1 MNLNLRNYRTTAY
14 WASVLD
20 VETFEPI
27 GCMKVVFYL
36 EESGPGRF
44 ALVPATGFEVD
55 QDTAGCDINGVRLV
69 ALGVALN
76 AAAQALANRLGK
88 QVRQGSMTVAWK
100 GDPRNVVLGADC
112 TQLIREPA
120 QEVAKVR
127 LAEKTGESLGR
138 SGMYWLIQPEHT
150 NVQPLK
156 QPAAAP
162 VQLALI

>member
-27 GCMKVVFYL
+27 GCMKVLFHL

-44 ALVPATGFEVD
+44 AVVPATGFEVD

-76 AAAQALANRLGK
+76 AAAQALANRIGK
-88 QVRQGSMTVAWK
+88 PVRQGSMTVAWK

-127 LAEKTGESLGR
+127 LAEKTGKSLGR
-138 SGMYWLIQPEHT
+138 SGMYWLLQPKANHAK
-150 NVQPLK
+150 PLTHLVS
-156 QPAAAP
+156 AP

>member
-27 GCMKVVFYL
+27 GCMKVVFHM
-36 EESGPGRF
+36 EESGPGRL
-44 ALVPATGFEVD
+44 AVVPETGFEVD

-76 AAAQALANRLGK
+76 AAAQALANRMGK
-88 QVRQGSMTVAWK
+88 PVRQGSMTVAWK
-100 GDPRNVVLGADC
+100 GDPRNVVLGTEC

-127 LAEKTGESLGR
+127 LSEKTGESLGR
-138 SGMYWLIQPEHT
+138 SGMYWLLQPEAAHT
-150 NVQPLK
+150 KPVK
-156 QPAAAP
+156 QPAATP
-162 VQLALI
+162 IQLALI

>member
-27 GCMKVVFYL
+27 GCMKVVFHL
-36 EESGPGRF
+36 EESGPGRL
-44 ALVPATGFEVD
+44 AVVPETGFEVD
-55 QDTAGCDINGVRLV
+55 HDTAGCDINGVRLV

-76 AAAQALANRLGK
+76 AAAQVLANRLGK
-88 QVRQGSMTVAWK
+88 PVRQGSMTVACK
-100 GDPRNVVLGADC
+100 GDPRNVVLGTDC

-127 LAEKTGESLGR
+127 LAEKTGKSLGR
-138 SGMYWLIQPEHT
+138 RGMYWLLQPEHT
-150 NVQPLK
+150 HFQPMK
-156 QPAAAP
+156 QPAPEP
-162 VQLALI
+162 VQMALI